1 MRLSKT
7 FCERRISV
15 RGVACSCCCVMA
27 SFHNACRPGYRKQQV
42 VPATGIIHRIQP
54 VFFLLLRI
62 VLHWYS
68 FFHDQL
74 LKMPTIREVRN
85 LAPALVLVLA
95 CVWPLVREIDVVR
108 DLDAV
113 EFHCGQKAIT
123 KAITSAGLQCLG
135 LDILQGPE
143 QDICSDLGL
152 AAHANQGT
160 WALVDGPRVHH
171 VRLGRQSADWAHGHF
186 PWR

>member
-1 MRLSKT
+1 MRVGLGT
-7 FCERRISV
+7 GNNR
-15 RGVACSCCCVMA
+15 SC
-27 SFHNACRPGYRKQQV
+27 QQQGL
-42 VPATGIIHRIQP
+42 ATAFSH
-54 VFFLLLRI
+54 FFLLLRI

-152 AAHANQGT
+152 AAHLTAVMRT
-160 WALVDGPRVHH
+160 K
-171 VRLGRQSADWAHGHF
+171 AHGLLWTAQELSLIHI
-186 PWR
+186 